1 MISIRKRKN
10 ETIIIQNFKNSYFF
24 TFSSVIGAYCILNFL
39 SILRVDINI
48 TYKVF
53 LIWFSIPVIIWL
65 RKSYKNEK
73 LILRVFIIVNDKKLT
88 IKTQEM
94 RKSKKDKIIFLKDIK
109 EIVLEND
116 KRKAFN
122 LIL

>member
-53 LIWFSIPVIIWL
+53 FIWFSIPVIIGV

-116 KRKAFN
+116 KRKGGEV
-122 LIL
+122 

>member
-1 MISIRKRKN
+1 M
-10 ETIIIQNFKNSYFF
+10 
-24 TFSSVIGAYCILNFL
+24 
-39 SILRVDINI
+39 RVDINI

-65 RKSYKNEK
+65 RNSYKDED
-73 LILRVFIIVNDKKLT
+73 LMIRVFIIVNDKKLI

-109 EIVLEND
+109 KIVLKKIMEQV
-116 KRKAFN
+116 FT
-122 LIL
+122 LY